1 MESTAWLPP
10 LRACSSRSVSTGMQG
25 EDTEEEK
32 TQGTEENVRQGVQGE
47 RKIEQEN
54 AKSSLDAL
62 NVTRDDS
69 DKSQCNSKRK
79 QQPESLQGHVRHL

>member
-1 MESTAWLPP
+1 
-10 LRACSSRSVSTGMQG
+10 MQG